1 MKIVA
6 VKKGQK
12 DEHEI
17 NVAFKLD
24 NGEILDL
31 EQAYNY
37 AKEGKIEGVV
47 AADREGTKYLRGVND
62 GDDSNN
68 LDSLPTFE

>member
-37 AKEGKIEGVV
+37 AKEGKIEGV
-47 AADREGTKYLRGVND
+47 AAVDREGTKYLRGVND

>member
-1 MKIVA
+1 MKIIA
-6 VKKGQK
+6 VKKGQR

-37 AKEGKIEGVV
+37 AKDGKIEGVV
-47 AADREGTKYLRGVND
+47 AAEREGTKYLRGVND

>member
-1 MKIVA
+1 MKIIA

>member
-1 MKIVA
+1 MKIIA

-37 AKEGKIEGVV
+37 AKDGKIEGVV

>member
-1 MKIVA
+1 MKIIA

-37 AKEGKIEGVV
+37 AKDGKIEGVV

-62 GDDSNN
+62 GDNSNN

>member
-17 NVAFKLD
+17 NIAFKLD